1 MQQVGPDPT
10 LRPTIQHLA
19 QRSAQLGVFE
29 VVGAAVGAAV
39 GAGVEGD
46 HVVGAGVAVD
56 VVRAEVVVDVVEIV
70 GAEVVVTVVE
80 IVWVEVVVDVVE
92 IVGAEVVVDVG
103 AAVEEELHNEAAV
116 SYTLIP
122 LASGLA
128 YDEYATSPG
137 DGVEQH
143 LQLESFALTTS
154 ECWK

>member
-1 MQQVGPDPT
+1 MQQVGPEK
-10 LRPTIQHLA
+10 LRPPHLA
-19 QRSAQLGVFE
+19 QRAAQLGVFE

-39 GAGVEGD
+39 GAGV
-46 HVVGAGVAVD
+46 AVD
-56 VVRAEVVVDVVEIV
+56 VVRA
-70 GAEVVVTVVE
+70 
-80 IVWVEVVVDVVE
+80 EVVVDVVE

-122 LASGLA
+122 LA

>member
-1 MQQVGPDPT
+1 M
-10 LRPTIQHLA
+10 A
-19 QRSAQLGVFE
+19 QRAAQLGVFE
-29 VVGAAVGAAV
+29 VVGAAVGAA
-39 GAGVEGD
+39 
-46 HVVGAGVAVD
+46 VGAGVAVD

-122 LASGLA
+122 LA